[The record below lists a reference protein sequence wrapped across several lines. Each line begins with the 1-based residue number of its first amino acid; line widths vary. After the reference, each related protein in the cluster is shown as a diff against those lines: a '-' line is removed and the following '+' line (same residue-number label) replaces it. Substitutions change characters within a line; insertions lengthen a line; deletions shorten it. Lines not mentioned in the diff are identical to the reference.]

1 MSIYP
6 PTGTLEIKNATLK
19 IPVIDLQYTSNTAKI
34 EANSNVVTEFP
45 RSKKLI
51 KYPRVAMTSASQTV
65 SGYEGHFVSQN
76 TGSKNGTS
84 NRQAWALFDNV
95 LRDKSGHA
103 GPHFLDSTGGYD
115 SNGDYTRGDSL
126 GGVSGDW
133 AYIRLPDKIQ
143 LQSVDLWTRYDNIR
157 NPIDATV
164 LGSLNGTNWNVLG
177 SWKNAT
183 FTAGESSSFTIN
195 SIQYYD
201 YIGFVFEKI
210 EANSSGTYVNIHEIE
225 LFGTPEYDPEAHG
238 TDVVVK
244 SLPNVPNTDWLEV
257 YYDAKDLAD
266 GAVSTV
272 NDLKP
277 VGTAINGV
285 ANGNLSVLDGAF
297 TFDGTSDI
305 RSTVSTFTGDQ
316 PHTMSV
322 WVNISKLHTGADG
335 YICILAPSTGETVD
349 KVSSIRY
356 QNDGFNL
363 QSWGNDIQMY
373 NLGIQKDRWYHL
385 VAVYDGGGVTTSSKR
400 LYIDNVQNLQIS
412 TDGTTSN
419 TISFTNTTLSLGSR
433 VDGSGAHLKGSI
445 ANFRLFNRALTSDEI
460 YQLYAYQKEYFR
472 HGDLSMTLKAGR
484 LGIGTSEPR
493 AALDV
498 RGNIIGGCPAAFSV
512 AYNPTSLSGNQTII
526 WNLIYH
532 NVGGGYNSSNGLFTA
547 PVSGYYH
554 FTVWGMTSGT
564 ASGTIEFQ
572 FMKNGSTVQQR
583 PYGHAGGNYG
593 NATGSIIEYLNIGD
607 TMSIFLTNGTTMYA
621 TSTQSYN
628 GFSGFYLSS

>member
-460 YQLYAYQKEYFR
+460 YQLCAYQKEYFR